1 MNDKLQQA
9 QARQMV
15 LRMYDAGDSVDDI
28 IAASGLGGSWI
39 RQVILASGRE
49 VAFRPYGKPDS
60 PPAKEFA
67 KNWKEVTGMVM
78 RRLAMDRRK
87 K

>member
-1 MNDKLQQA
+1 MNDKWQQA
-9 QARQMV
+9 QVRQMV
-15 LRMYDAGDSVDDI
+15 LRMYDAGDSLDEIMD
-28 IAASGLGGSWI
+28 ASGLGGSWI
-39 RQVILASGRE
+39 RQLILASGRE
-49 VAFRPYGKPDS
+49 VAFRPYGQRDS

>member
-1 MNDKLQQA
+1 MPRLKN
-9 QARQMV
+9 
-15 LRMYDAGDSVDDI
+15 LRKIEREMDQELD
-28 IAASGLGGSWI
+28 

>member
-1 MNDKLQQA
+1 MNDKWQQA
-9 QARQMV
+9 QVRQMV
-15 LRMYDAGDSVDDI
+15 LSMYDAGDSVDDI
-28 IAASGLGGSWI
+28 MAASGLGGSWI
-39 RQVILASGRE
+39 RQLILASGRE

-67 KNWKEVTGMVM
+67 KNWKEVTGMV
-78 RRLAMDRRK
+78 RKKLATGRRK